1 MVAALLSPD
10 LFVGLGFGLVLGL
23 LIGPIVRSWLIWREW
38 VSASKE
44 ANLVADV
51 LDRMEVAPWTPPEPE
66 GGARSGRAPEG
77 DAPSGRTKDAVPQ
90 GTSRRDVP

>member
-10 LFVGLGFGLVLGL
+10 LFVGLGFGLALGL
-23 LIGPIVRSWLIWREW
+23 LIGPVVRSWLIWREW

-51 LDRMEVAPWTPPEPE
+51 LDRMEVAPWTPPERDGTPPE
-66 GGARSGRAPEG
+66 GEAPN
-77 DAPSGRTKDAVPQ
+77 GRTKDAVRQ

>member
-1 MVAALLSPD
+1 MLSPD

-44 ANLVADV
+44 ANLLADV
-51 LDRMEVAPWTPPEPE
+51 LDRMEVAPWTPPGPD
-66 GGARSGRAPEG
+66 GRAPGGRATEG
-77 DAPSGRTKDAVPQ
+77 NAPNGRTKDAVRQ